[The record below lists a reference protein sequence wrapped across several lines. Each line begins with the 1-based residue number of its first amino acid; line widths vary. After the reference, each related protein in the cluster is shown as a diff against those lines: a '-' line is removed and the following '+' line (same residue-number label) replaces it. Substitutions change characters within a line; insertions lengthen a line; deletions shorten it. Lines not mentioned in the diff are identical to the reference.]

1 MSRRINPRGGL
12 YYGWVMLL
20 ALSCTQV
27 VSWGILY
34 YGFSVFLNP
43 IGDDLGWSRAAMTG
57 AFSLALASSGVAG
70 LFVGRWVDRHG
81 TRLLMTAGSCAAALL
96 LLALS
101 VVRDLPLFYL
111 IWAALGVAMAA
122 IFYEP
127 AFAAIATWFSRY
139 RARALTIITFV
150 GGFASVIFIPL
161 TSWLIRVQGWRAAF
175 GTLAV
180 ILAVTTI
187 PLHALILRRHPSDLG
202 LLPDGGPGGGL
213 RPVAGSPRSA
223 PPTPQHTERSV
234 RARDAF
240 RSASFRWL
248 TGAFCL
254 AFLANV
260 AVTVHLIPY
269 LTDHG
274 FSTGFAATAAGLI
287 GILALPGRLIFTP
300 LGGRIPRR
308 YVAAGIFL
316 CQTLGLVVLVTTAS
330 SVGVIFFVVFF
341 GLGFGAITPARAS
354 LVAEMYGPREY
365 GTISGVLAL
374 FVTGARAAAPVS
386 AGLLYTLFGRYEPVF
401 WILIVISILGMGAIL
416 LIERGLP
423 EAAVADRAIVSV
435 E

>member
-1 MSRRINPRGGL
+1 MRLPRGL

-20 ALSCTQV
+20 ALACTQV

-34 YGFSVFLNP
+34 YGFSVFLKP
-43 IGDDLGWSRAAMTG
+43 IGDDLAWSRAAMTG
-57 AFSLALASSGVAG
+57 AFSLALACSGVAG

-81 TRLLMTAGSCAAALL
+81 PRLLMTAGSCAAALM
-96 LLALS
+96 LLALAA
-101 VVRDLPLFYL
+101 VRNLALFYL

-127 AFAAIATWFSRY
+127 AFAAIATWFARY

-161 TSWLIRVQGWRAAF
+161 ISWLIRMQGWRAAF
-175 GTLAV
+175 VTLAI
-180 ILAVTTI
+180 ILAATTI
-187 PLHALILRRHPSDLG
+187 PLHALVLRRRPSDLG
-202 LLPDGGPGGGL
+202 LLPDGEQP
-213 RPVAGSPRSA
+213 AGSGQQATPS
-223 PPTPQHTERSV
+223 PQHSGLDTHSSERSV

-269 LTDHG
+269 LSDHG

-308 YVAAGIFL
+308 YVAAGIFF
-316 CQTLGLVVLVTTAS
+316 CQTTGLIVLVTNTS
-330 SVGVIFFVVFF
+330 TVGVIVFVILF
-341 GLGFGAITPARAS
+341 GIGFGAITPARAA

-386 AGLLYTLFGRYEPVF
+386 AGVLYTLFGRYEPVF
-401 WILIVISILGMGAIL
+401 WILIVISLLGMGAVL
-416 LIERGLP
+416 LIEHDLP
-423 EAAVADRAIVSV
+423 EAVIAAGTS
-435 E
+435 ESLL

>member
-1 MSRRINPRGGL
+1 MRPQGRL

-20 ALSCTQV
+20 ALACTQV

-34 YGFSVFLNP
+34 YGFSVFLKP
-43 IGDDLGWSRAAMTG
+43 VGGDLGWSRAAMTG
-57 AFSLALASSGVAG
+57 AFSLALACSGVAG
-70 LFVGRWVDRHG
+70 LGVGRWVDRHG
-81 TRLLMTAGSCAAALL
+81 PRLLMTAGSCAATLL

-101 VVRDLPLFYL
+101 VVRTLALFYL

-127 AFAAIATWFSRY
+127 AFAAIATWFAHY

-161 TSWLIRVQGWRAAF
+161 ISWLIRTQGWRAALV
-175 GTLAV
+175 TLA
-180 ILAVTTI
+180 ITLAATTI
-187 PLHALILRRHPSDLG
+187 PLHALVLRRRPQDLG
-202 LLPDGGPGGGL
+202 LLPDGGALDHPQALVGTQSSS
-213 RPVAGSPRSA
+213 RPEGTRSPQSS
-223 PPTPQHTERSV
+223 ERSV

-248 TGAFCL
+248 TAAFCL

-260 AVTVHLIPY
+260 TVTVHLIPY

-316 CQTLGLVVLVTTAS
+316 FQTAGLVVLVTTAS
-330 SVGVIFFVVFF
+330 TAGVIVFVVLF
-341 GLGFGAITPARAS
+341 GIGFGAITPARAA

-374 FVTGARAAAPVS
+374 FVTGARAVAPVS

-423 EAAVADRAIVSV
+423 EPARADGIGAPV
-435 E
+435 